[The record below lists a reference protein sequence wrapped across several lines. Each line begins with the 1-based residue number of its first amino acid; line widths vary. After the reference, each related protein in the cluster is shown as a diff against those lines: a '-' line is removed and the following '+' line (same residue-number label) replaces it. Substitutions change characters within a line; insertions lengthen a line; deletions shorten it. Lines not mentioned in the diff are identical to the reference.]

1 MSFDSGTFWVLFG
14 LSWILWWRLPFS
26 WAKTAALG
34 SSLVFYAWWSPYYL
48 PLIVISAVVDYVAG
62 GRIHASQDQGAR
74 TRWLL
79 VSLCTNLGLLG
90 YFKYG
95 HFALENLDAIAGAL
109 GVEGVNTAIPWV
121 VPVGISFYTF
131 QTLSYSIDIYRG
143 RLAPAGSFRD
153 FFLFVAFFPQLVAG
167 PIVRAQ
173 ELLPQFRRRQW
184 PSPWRIQNGL
194 YLIVWGLFTKIVVAD
209 NLAPEI
215 DRIFAMIPSGQAT
228 PAHVW
233 LSLVYL
239 GCMVFADFA
248 GYSCLAIGLACLLG
262 MRFPRNFLY
271 PYISRGPQELW
282 VRWHMTLS
290 SWLRDYVYMPLWG
303 KKRGEGRQYTAMLT
317 TMVLAGVW
325 HGAAWTFVMFGL
337 YHGIGVVVNRFWVN
351 KFSGGR
357 RARGWPFDRP
367 RGAAAISKRVG
378 IILLM
383 NVFMQSNWVFFRAPD
398 VASVFEVWRIAYVVP
413 FQQGMGWEVFT
424 EARHLVLVLPI
435 VLMHVTQLLREWF
448 AWRERPWHRV
458 LAASVMIVALV
469 VVRRTD
475 TADFFYFQF

>member
-14 LSWILWWRLPFS
+14 LSWLLWWRLPFS
-26 WAKTAALG
+26 WAKTAALAA
-34 SSLVFYAWWSPYYL
+34 SLIFYAWWSPYYL
-48 PLIVISAVVDYVAG
+48 PLIIISAVVDYAAG
-62 GRIHASQDQGAR
+62 GRIHAARSDGAR

-95 HFALENLDAIAGAL
+95 HFALENLDSIAGAL

-143 RLAPAGSFRD
+143 RLAPAKSFRD

-233 LSLVYL
+233 LSLIYL

-303 KKRGEGRQYTAMLT
+303 KKGGGGRQYTAMLT

-351 KFSGGR
+351 TFNGGR

-367 RGAAAISKRVG
+367 KGPAAITKRIG

-398 VASVFEVWRIAYVVP
+398 VASVFEVWRIAYIVP
-413 FQQGMGWEVFT
+413 FQKGMGWEVFA

-458 LAASVMIVALV
+458 LAAAVMIVALV